1 MFRLEQLYIVEGRF
15 ELTLFAFV
23 EYFHHLVV
31 ARGRDAHLPAV
42 IAYDTVDGVNLAE
55 FAFLQ
60 VLEHTCLKKRVL
72 LDGNRDDCERYG
84 LFDWAV
90 VVQEL
95 DYIFA
100 LDRLDSDASL
110 GTYVDALID
119 EGLHDFA

>member
-15 ELTLFAFV
+15 ELTLFTFV

-60 VLEHTCLKKRVL
+60 VLQHTCLKKRVL
-72 LDGNRDDCERYG
+72 LDGNRDDGEGYG
-84 LFDWAV
+84 LLYRSV
-90 VVQEL
+90 VVKQL
-95 DYIFA
+95 DYILA
-100 LDRLDSDASL
+100 LDRLDSDSSL
-110 GTYVDALID
+110 GTYVDALLD
-119 EGLHDFA
+119 EGLYDFA